1 MRAVYL
7 TTFDNPYDPADEFDD
22 WYRFD
27 YIHGYGT
34 LEFFARLTNVGDESS
49 ESSQDEDIEAAI
61 DTILE
66 LDSSGFYKKL
76 VRED

>member
-1 MRAVYL
+1 MGVYI

-22 WYRFD
+22 WFRFD
-27 YIHGYGT
+27 SVHGYGT
-34 LEFFARLTNVGDESS
+34 LEFFARLTNLGDESS

-66 LDSSGFYKKL
+66 LDGSGFYKKL

>member
-1 MRAVYL
+1 MGVYI
-7 TTFDNPYDPADEFDD
+7 TTFDNPYDPADEFDE

-27 YIHGYGT
+27 QVHSYGT
-34 LEFFARLTNVGDESS
+34 LELLARLTNFGDEAS

>member
-1 MRAVYL
+1 MGVYI

-22 WYRFD
+22 WLRFD
-27 YIHGYGT
+27 RVHGYGT
-34 LEFFARLTNVGDESS
+34 LEFFARLTNLGDESS

-66 LDSSGFYKKL
+66 LDGSGFYKKL

>member
-1 MRAVYL
+1 MGVYI
-7 TTFDNPYDPADEFDD
+7 TTFDNPYDPADEFDN
-22 WYRFD
+22 WLRFD
-27 YIHGYGT
+27 RVHGYGT
-34 LEFFARLTNVGDESS
+34 LEFFARLTNFGDESS

-66 LDSSGFYKKL
+66 LDGSGFYKKL

>member
-1 MRAVYL
+1 MGVYI

-22 WYRFD
+22 WFRFD
-27 YIHGYGT
+27 RAHGYGT
-34 LEFFARLTNVGDESS
+34 LEFFARLTNFGDESS

-66 LDSSGFYKKL
+66 LDGSGFYKKL
-76 VRED
+76 VRVD

>member
-1 MRAVYL
+1 MGVYI
-7 TTFDNPYDPADEFDD
+7 TTFDNPYDPADEFDN
-22 WYRFD
+22 WLRFD
-27 YIHGYGT
+27 RTHGYGT
-34 LEFFARLTNVGDESS
+34 LEFFARLTNFGDESS

-66 LDSSGFYKKL
+66 LDGSGFYKKL

>member
-1 MRAVYL
+1 MGVYI

-27 YIHGYGT
+27 CIHGYGT

>member
-1 MRAVYL
+1 MGVYI
-7 TTFDNPYDPADEFDD
+7 TTFDNPYDPADEFDN
-22 WYRFD
+22 WLRFD
-27 YIHGYGT
+27 RAHGYGT
-34 LEFFARLTNVGDESS
+34 LEFFARLTNLGDESS

-66 LDSSGFYKKL
+66 LDGSGFYKKL